1 MPAARPEGAAVVTG
15 RSVTVEAPA
24 KINLFLHL
32 TGRRADGYHSIDSVF
47 VFTDLADRVSVES
60 SDRLELAAGGPWAA
74 ALGKAGGE
82 NIVLRAARRL
92 AREAGIEPLARIV
105 LDKHVPVA
113 AGLGG
118 GSADAAAALVALD
131 RLWRLDTPREKL
143 AELAL
148 DLGADVPACLAGQ
161 PCHVRVIGEL
171 LGPLGG
177 VPAWGVLLV
186 NPRRA
191 VPTPQVFRVFR
202 EAGHAFRAPL
212 ASVAGWRDIDWL
224 ATATGNDLEAPAL
237 AIEPAI
243 GEVVAALRT
252 LPGCRLARMSGSG
265 ASCFALFYDRAA
277 AHRAQALLERAHPA
291 WWSAATGLRGG
302 AASGVAETVK
312 LS

>member
-1 MPAARPEGAAVVTG
+1 MPVTENEA
-15 RSVTVEAPA
+15 VTVEAPA

-32 TGRRADGYHSIDSVF
+32 TGRRADGYHLIDSVF
-47 VFTDLADRVSVES
+47 VFTDFGDRLTVGP
-60 SDRLELAAGGPWAA
+60 SDRLELVSGGPMATV
-74 ALGKAGGE
+74 LGEAGGE

-92 AREAGIEPLARIV
+92 AQEAGIGPRARIE
-105 LDKHVPVA
+105 LEKRIPVA

-131 RLWRLDTPREKL
+131 RLWRLDTPREAL
-143 AELAL
+143 AALAL

-161 PCHVRVIGEL
+161 ACHVRGIGEL
-171 LGPLGG
+171 LSPLGG

-191 VPTPQVFRVFR
+191 VPTPRVFQGFR
-202 EAGHAFRAPL
+202 DSRQAFRAPL
-212 ASVAGWRDIDWL
+212 DDVADWRDLDWL
-224 ATATGNDLEAPAL
+224 AAATGNDLEAPAL

-243 GEVVAALRT
+243 GEVVAALRA

-265 ASCFALFYDRAA
+265 ATCFALFEDRAA
-277 AHRAQALLERAHPA
+277 ARHARALLERAHPA
-291 WWSAATGLRGG
+291 WWAAATGLRDT
-302 AASGVAETVK
+302 AASGVAETVN